1 MFSKGDNFSRFPGC
15 LSGVRSLPKMGSTL
29 KGKNLLPAEQILFF
43 KSRPLMMEGKNENDR
58 VISHEIV
65 PIHHQKDYLVDWELG
80 LMAMAVFKKY
90 KKQAYSAKG
99 KEYFRTDNPYAEV
112 FISLLFGA
120 FVKGKYLIR
129 ILSFDQF
136 SSDAISTISINS
148 F

>member
-1 MFSKGDNFSRFPGC
+1 M
-15 LSGVRSLPKMGSTL
+15 MG
-29 KGKNLLPAEQILFF
+29 GK
-43 KSRPLMMEGKNENDR
+43 NDR

-65 PIHHQKDYLVDWELG
+65 PIHHKKDYPVDWELG
-80 LMAMAVFKKY
+80 FMAMAVFKKY
-90 KKQAYSAKG
+90 KKQAYSAQG

-120 FVKGKYLIR
+120 FVKRKYLIR

-136 SSDAISTISINS
+136 SSDAISTVSINS